1 MICPEIELKS
11 EIYILK
17 KKKSKKQFTIPAI
30 LIKYINNNTICVKI
44 KIDFDKEIKF
54 KKDDIININIEC
66 CRIIDD
72 FGFTYYLNL
81 HGLNLNLWRLK
92 N

>member
-1 MICPEIELKS
+1 MSRNLAKIRH
-11 EIYILK
+11 IYFKKEKIK
-17 KKKSKKQFTIPAI
+17 KKKQFAIPAI
-30 LIKYINNNTICVKI
+30 LIKYINNNTIFVKI

-54 KKDDIININIEC
+54 KKDDIININIEW

-81 HGLNLNLWRLK
+81 HGLNLNFWRLK